1 MPKQYCDNCG
11 VTHTSLQCFKKP
23 RTVLKNKK
31 AVNRYGK
38 EYGKWRETRG
48 QFIQDNPPDQYGFWY
63 CALRVSDMCLGR
75 MDIDQLTVD
84 HIIPRSRAPQLR
96 HEPSNLQPACVYCN
110 KEKGSSVDKGIA

>member
-1 MPKQYCDNCG
+1 M
-11 VTHTSLQCFKKP
+11 
-23 RTVLKNKK
+23 LKNKK

-84 HIIPRSRAPQLR
+84 HIIPRSRAPELR